1 MCLAPSAVALND
13 PHLPV
18 LTCLYIPSPFVCGL
32 DVVPYF
38 YQTENRKSDRLSLPR
53 LGIKDY
59 VSGLPLWFMS

>member
-1 MCLAPSAVALND
+1 MCLAPSEVVLND

-53 LGIKDY
+53 LGIKD
-59 VSGLPLWFMS
+59 SGLPLWFIS